1 MDVKLKPHMV
11 TFVHISHLFF
21 FFLFLSLPFV
31 NKCIS
36 CLFLLL
42 LMRTVD
48 ECRGGERRRRR
59 EGGILA
65 APPSPQQGG
74 QVSAEQVWERG
85 AAPSE
90 AYTLRP
96 QVKLS
101 EGFGAFFLV
110 ETLR

>member
-1 MDVKLKPHMV
+1 M
-11 TFVHISHLFF
+11 SAG
-21 FFLFLSLPFV
+21 
-31 NKCIS
+31 
-36 CLFLLL
+36 
-42 LMRTVD
+42 
-48 ECRGGERRRRR
+48 EGRGGGGR

-65 APPSPQQGG
+65 APPSPRQGG

-101 EGFGAFFLV
+101 EGFGAFFPTQVRLQPHV
-110 ETLR
+110 N